1 MTEIIE
7 NLAISTR
14 TTWTYGGTQLKNLI
28 FKSGR
33 KNGGAVEEVLEY
45 GLTGGSALH
54 HPQLAPSSTIYI
66 QTWSVDNIL
75 MSIYNRFVL
84 NLSTY

>member
-7 NLAISTR
+7 TLAISTR

-33 KNGGAVEEVLEY
+33 KNGGAVEVVLEY
-45 GLTGGSALH
+45 GLTGGRL
-54 HPQLAPSSTIYI
+54 YI
-66 QTWSVDNIL
+66 I
-75 MSIYNRFVL
+75 L
-84 NLSTY
+84 NLPLHLLYTSNLGLLTTYLCLYATDLYLI